1 MLRAKGIVQGED
13 AWYYFDVTPQEYE
26 IRTGAPT
33 YAGRYCVIGAQLQE
47 EALRTLFEGEKPKKD
62 MQEDAS
68 FTIEVD

>member
-13 AWYYFDVTPQEYE
+13 AWYYFDVTPQEHE

-47 EALRTLFEGEKPKKD
+47 EALLTLFEGEKPKKD
-62 MQEDAS
+62 EQEDAA